1 LVRRAW
7 RPWAELLA
15 AARAHAEAPP
25 LELLQN
31 SQLAPPAAGLSAWE
45 LLEPS
50 ALIKLQRGEQPAL
63 LEPQTSV
70 LGSPSEP
77 PAEVVRP
84 SEWAALPLG
93 PSPEAAR
100 PPLARL
106 LLAALQLWVKEWA
119 LGLAVCR

>member
-1 LVRRAW
+1 
-7 RPWAELLA
+7 
-15 AARAHAEAPP
+15 

-70 LGSPSEP
+70 LASPSEP